1 MKKSVL
7 IVVFLISF
15 SVSSFSQDIITKYD
29 STKIEAKIIEVNLK
43 TVKYKKYSNQD
54 GPVYVIN
61 KSDIHDILYKNGDRD
76 VFTEKDNSASAAPDF
91 KENKGLLKTLAAKGN
106 RVYIDAIDKNAAIHA
121 KRKLK
126 SLGYWKITDNKNLA
140 DFILSF
146 DIEYTWDSANG
157 YAEFINPETNEIF
170 FKTEREFADITTD
183 MNLKRGII
191 YKLINSDIV
200 PLMIK

>member
-1 MKKSVL
+1 MKRSVL
-7 IVVFLISF
+7 IVIFLVVF
-15 SVSSFSQDIITKYD
+15 SVIGLSQDIITKYD
-29 STKIEAKIIEVNLK
+29 SAKIEAKIIEVNLN

-54 GPVYVIN
+54 GHVYVIN

-76 VFTEKDNSASAAPDF
+76 IFTKEDNSVSSALDF
-91 KENKGLLKTLAAKGN
+91 KENKELLNTLAAKGN
-106 RVYIDAIDKNAAIHA
+106 RVYIDTINKNAAIHA

-126 SLGYWKITDNKNLA
+126 NLGYWKITDNKKLA

-146 DIEYTWDSANG
+146 DTEYNRDSANG
-157 YAEFINPETNEIF
+157 YAEFIHPETNEIF

-191 YKLINSDIV
+191 YKLINSDII